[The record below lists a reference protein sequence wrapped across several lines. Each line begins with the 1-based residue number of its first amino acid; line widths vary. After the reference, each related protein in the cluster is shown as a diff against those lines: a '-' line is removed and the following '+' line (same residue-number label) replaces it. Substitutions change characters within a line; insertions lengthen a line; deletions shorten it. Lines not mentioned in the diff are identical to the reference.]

1 MNERDKYIKLN
12 LGIVKFSNSQINNF
26 KFNKTKKMRKLIVTG
41 RLGGDPEVK
50 TTKNGTAYTTFR
62 IANQEYGDENTS
74 WITVT
79 VWDSAQQNF
88 CKNLKKGSSV
98 IIDGD
103 YTDRIYISN
112 KNNQPEIGRDMRSN
126 AIYFGMLPPKEE
138 GEPQPTATTVTP
150 KATSAAPKATTTVAP
165 KTTPV
170 VESAVMPGDD
180 DLPF

>member
-1 MNERDKYIKLN
+1 
-12 LGIVKFSNSQINNF
+12 
-26 KFNKTKKMRKLIVTG
+26 MRKLIVTG

-112 KNNQPEIGRDMRSN
+112 KNKQPETGRDGS
-126 AIYFGMLPPKEE
+126 IVGL
-138 GEPQPTATTVTP
+138 
-150 KATSAAPKATTTVAP
+150 
-165 KTTPV
+165 
-170 VESAVMPGDD
+170 
-180 DLPF
+180 